1 LGGGRGEVREKELT
15 IAYKKQEMR
24 WEEICKEN
32 RQKKNRK
39 MLQLEVE

>member
-1 LGGGRGEVREKELT
+1 LGGGRGEVREKELK

-32 RQKKNRK
+32 RQKNRK